1 MFSKTSLIFL
11 LSTSVSI
18 CVVPF
23 YNPRHH
29 HSKEQP
35 KTSSVDVNTNVNVV
49 NIDIN
54 VNAANPMKDETVS
67 MSSDTIYRMKFPL
80 GLSIRHNELF
90 YFKLIFAD

>member
-1 MFSKTSLIFL
+1 MYSKMSFIFI

-67 MSSDTIYRMKFPL
+67 MSNDTIWRKKFPF
-80 GLSIRHNELF
+80 RVDNETL
-90 YFKLIFAD
+90 